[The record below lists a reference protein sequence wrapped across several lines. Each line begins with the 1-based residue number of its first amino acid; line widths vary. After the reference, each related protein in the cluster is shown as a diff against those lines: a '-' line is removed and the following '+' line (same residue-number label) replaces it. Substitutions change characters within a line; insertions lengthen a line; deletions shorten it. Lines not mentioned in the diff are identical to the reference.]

1 MIGVFSLAAH
11 ARPSSSVC
19 LHHSGQLTSP
29 PMSFL
34 TLLSS
39 DIEFSVLSLYVA
51 ADDLFLLTCP
61 NEIHGFDSSY
71 FDSTFV
77 VNRYKCNRKYDG
89 FDLKEN
95 IK

>member
-39 DIEFSVLSLYVA
+39 DIEFSVLSLYA
-51 ADDLFLLTCP
+51 ILYGQFWFFKQPD
-61 NEIHGFDSSY
+61 